1 MSMHDGVYYKFEER
15 ETYENKII
23 NVDDFMDE
31 MESSFSSMASSITGT
46 GSSAYESTGSSAYES
61 TCASAYESTCASI
74 DDTNMMQL
82 LEYEYSKNYNVKSLS
97 QIMDYYELSKK
108 NMRKDEMI
116 QIIVLFEV
124 DPKNLQIVNRRY
136 HMWNYMNELKQDR
149 YFSKFILFNV

>member
-1 MSMHDGVYYKFEER
+1 
-15 ETYENKII
+15 
-23 NVDDFMDE
+23 MDE
-31 MESSFSSMASSITGT
+31 MESSFSSMASSIAST
-46 GSSAYESTGSSAYES
+46 SASA
-61 TCASAYESTCASI
+61 CASTESSTSI
-74 DDTNMMQL
+74 DDTNIMQL

-116 QIIVLFEV
+116 QLIVLFEV

>member
-31 MESSFSSMASSITGT
+31 MESSFSSMASSIAST
-46 GSSAYESTGSSAYES
+46 SASA
-61 TCASAYESTCASI
+61 CASTESSTSI
-74 DDTNMMQL
+74 DDTNIMQL

-116 QIIVLFEV
+116 QLIVLFEV